1 MDFKNILNILVAL
14 FNLIFG
20 VIIFIRA
27 QKRAAHLLFSFIS
40 FGISAWA
47 VCMTFFRFTNAHD
60 VSLIWARFLYVPP
73 VFIVTFFL
81 FLTYVFPNKPFRFDF
96 KVHGVISLVSLMT
109 ITLALLPGGVIKDV
123 MIPFQ
128 PQEEEKIIFSAG
140 YPFYFLNVLFYFCW
154 AFYRLYKMQK
164 TASGLGK
171 IQIQFVLYG
180 TLISANLGLVTNLLL
195 PTFGFFYF
203 NWMGPV
209 FTLIMVATIGYAIVR
224 HRLMDI
230 RSPLS
235 KNILYSFLLISAFAF
250 YSGLLITLADQ
261 HFDRVMG
268 EMPATLVVALM
279 LALGFEPIKRF
290 IEKTTNRIFYKKN
303 YDPQKLLTELNRG
316 IHSIIDL
323 NKILGSIKNIVM
335 VHFSLE
341 RMGIYLLDE
350 KEIEF
355 IAKEGS
361 GLLDANPISLQ
372 NPMIRNLEKNGTL
385 IYENLL
391 GKLDKSAEDEWVIAE
406 MERRGIGLITPLYN
420 EKSLIGLY
428 LFGHKKSGDYFTGLD
443 LQVIEIIA
451 AQTGTTIENARLYQ
465 MVNTQMEELKKNQIQ
480 QLIQAAKLTSIG
492 ELATSVAHEI
502 NNPLTGILGFATLLL
517 KEMDDKDPKKR
528 DVKVIESE
536 ALRTRTIVR
545 SLLDFARQREPKREK
560 ADLNEILKG
569 TLVLVRHQAEV
580 SNVELIEQYKENIP
594 LISVDIDQ
602 IKQVFINLIKNAFDA
617 MPNGGKLYIK
627 TNLLFVK
634 KAAEESSKELLTP
647 DSSQAVEITFSDTG
661 SGMTPEVMNRIFEPF
676 FTTKGEKMGTGLGLP
691 VSYGIIERHGGQIEV
706 QSALGKGTTF
716 KIKCPV
722 TAND

>member
-27 QKRAAHLLFSFIS
+27 QKRAAHHYFSFIS
-40 FGISAWA
+40 FGIAAWA
-47 VCMTFFRFTNAHD
+47 ICMALFRWTAVID
-60 VSLIWARFLYVPP
+60 SSLIWARLLYVPP
-73 VFIVTFFL
+73 VFIVTNFL
-81 FLTYVFPNKPFRFDF
+81 LFTYVFPNKPFRFDF
-96 KVHGVISLVSLMT
+96 RTHGIIALTGAGMIFLVLF
-109 ITLALLPGGVIKDV
+109 PGGVIKSV
-123 MIPFQ
+123 ILPVHA
-128 PQEEEKIIFSAG
+128 EEVKIVFGPAYSL
-140 YPFYFLNVLFYFCW
+140 YFLMVLSYFSW
-154 AFYRLYKMQK
+154 GFVRLHKMQK
-164 TASGLGK
+164 VSAGLVK

-195 PTFGFFYF
+195 PTFGFFDF

-209 FTLIMVATIGYAIVR
+209 FTLIMVSTIGYAIVR

-235 KNILYSFLLISAFAF
+235 KNIAYSFLLISAFST
-250 YSGLLITLADQ
+250 YSGVLILTSDL
-261 HFDRVMG
+261 FLEKYFGNVSGTM
-268 EMPATLVVALM
+268 VVAIL

-303 YDPQKLLTELNRG
+303 YDPQQLLTELNRG

-323 NKILGSIKNIVM
+323 TKILNSIKNIVM
-335 VHFSLE
+335 AHFSLE
-341 RMGIYLLDE
+341 RMGIYLVDE
-350 KEIEF
+350 TGLEYIPREQN
-355 IAKEGS
+355 
-361 GLLDANPISLQ
+361 GLLDSFPISSQ
-372 NPMIRNLEKNGTL
+372 NTIIRNLEKPGTL

-391 GKLDKSAEDEWVIAE
+391 GKINKSAEEEQILFE
-406 MERRGIGLITPLYN
+406 MERRGIGLIAPLYN
-420 EKSLIGLY
+420 ENKLIGLY

-443 LQVIEIIA
+443 LQIIEIIA

-465 MVNTQMEELKKNQIQ
+465 MVNTQMEELKKNQMQ

-517 KEMDDKDPKKR
+517 KGMDDRDPKKR
-528 DVKVIESE
+528 DVRVIESE

-560 ADLNEILKG
+560 ADLNEVLKG
-569 TLVLVRHQAEV
+569 TLVLVRHQAEL
-580 SNVELIEQYKENIP
+580 SNIELIEQYKEKIP
-594 LISVDIDQ
+594 LISIDIDQ
-602 IKQVFINLIKNAFDA
+602 MKQVFINIIKNAFDA
-617 MPNGGKLYIK
+617 MHDGGKLYIK

-634 KAAEESSKELLTP
+634 KAYDENLAEEVP
-647 DSSQAVEITFSDTG
+647 HDASQTVEITFSDTG
-661 SGMTPEVMNRIFEPF
+661 AGMTPEVIKRIFEPF
-676 FTTKGEKMGTGLGLP
+676 YTTKGEKMGTGLGLS
-691 VSYGIIERHGGQIEV
+691 VTYGIIERHGGQIEV
-706 QSALGKGTTF
+706 QSAPGKGTTF

-722 TAND
+722 ISNEG